1 MRPLCKFLFA
11 PLFVLLA
18 LSATARADTIAITG
32 GNVVQVPLG
41 DHTYNLTGAGFRAS
55 GWGYF
60 GRTFCVP
67 CAPGVTNNFV
77 AEYSGEDG
85 LKYGPATFGG
95 VNYATLYY
103 TGRLTL
109 TIPEIT
115 LPADGA
121 AGLIT
126 LNLPFTL
133 TGNLNAYPNDPAAGG
148 PFGPSVFSV
157 GLTGQGT
164 ASFQLLSYFLEGH
177 GQTYA
182 IQSMTYTFQPA
193 SVPEPATLVLLATGL
208 FGAGAAARRRR
219 RASSK
224 MEG

>member
-1 MRPLCKFLFA
+1 MRSLGKLLLA

-18 LSATARADTIAITG
+18 LSVTARADTITITG

-41 DHTYNLTGAGFRAS
+41 DHTYNLTGTGFRAS

-60 GRTFCVP
+60 GRTFCPP
-67 CAPGVTNNFV
+67 CSPGVTNNFV
-77 AEYSGEDG
+77 AEYVGGDG
-85 LKYGPATFGG
+85 LKGGPATFGG
-95 VNYATLYY
+95 VDYATLYY

-121 AGLIT
+121 EGLIT

-133 TGNLNAYPNDPAAGG
+133 TGNLNAYQNDPFAG
-148 PFGPSVFSV
+148 PPGPSVFSV

-164 ASFQLLSYFLEGH
+164 ATFQLLSYFLPGH

-193 SVPEPATLVLLATGL
+193 SVPEPATLLLLATGL
-208 FGAGAAARRRR
+208 CGAGAAARRRR

-224 MEG
+224 LEG